1 MIRRPPRSTLF
12 PYTTLFRSL
21 RGQRQSAEPELPH
34 AARLVQGLPG
44 AFAVGL
50 ERLLQLLGSLA
61 RGGEKLALIVLDL
74 VLGGEGRLIVLAEPA
89 HRLARRRRGFPE
101 RLQDRGRHLQAR
113 AVGVAGHLPHARVH
127 ERKGVLAVARAG
139 EDLQTPELLPRPHG
153 GGGRGVGARRP
164 EDPGRPAPRAPRAQ
178 PNPAPG

>member
-127 ERKGVLAVARAG
+127 ERKGVLAAARPGG
-139 EDLQTPELLPRPHG
+139 ELPTPGLPPRPPRR
-153 GGGRGVGARRP
+153 GGRA
-164 EDPGRPAPRAPRAQ
+164 RPAARPRDPRRRG
-178 PNPAPG
+178 PPPPA

>member
-34 AARLVQGLPG
+34 AARLVHGLPG
-44 AFAVGL
+44 AVAVGL
-50 ERLLQLLGSLA
+50 EQLLQLLCGLA
-61 RGGEKLALIVLDL
+61 RGGEELALIVLDL

-113 AVGVAGHLPHARVH
+113 AVGVADHLPHARVH

-139 EDLQTPELLPRPHG
+139 ENLQAPGLPPRPPAG
-153 GGGRGVGARRP
+153 GGGGAAP
-164 EDPGRPAPRAPRAQ
+164 PAPPPPGGGAPPPPR
-178 PNPAPG
+178 PRRSPP